1 MSTGHHST
9 EDMLKHIRIYLVI
22 FFALAFLTGVTVWA
36 SYMHVP
42 HWLHLTI
49 ALAIATTKGGLV
61 VAFFMHLISEKKLIY
76 SVCILTVFFFIM
88 MVIVTLMATKT
99 VGPLAPHLWS

>member
-1 MSTGHHST
+1 MSTTHHSA

-36 SYMHVP
+36 SYIHVP

-49 ALAIATTKGGLV
+49 ALTIATTKGGLV

-76 SVCILTVFFFIM
+76 SVCILALFFFIF
-88 MVIVTLMATKT
+88 MVIVTLMSATT
-99 VGPLAPHLWS
+99 VAPLVPHLWG